1 MIVQVVD
8 EFRICAIEA
17 ENDAPVGGDGDRIL
31 SCEIPSQPMEPPA
44 RRVHV
49 LWLLRIVQRGQQ
61 DPKLRGML
69 RLNPSFGTLAKEDLK
84 TLVPEALDHTAT
96 V

>member
-1 MIVQVVD
+1 
-8 EFRICAIEA
+8 
-17 ENDAPVGGDGDRIL
+17 
-31 SCEIPSQPMEPPA
+31 
-44 RRVHV
+44 
-49 LWLLRIVQRGQQ
+49 
-61 DPKLRGML
+61 ML